1 MIRTQQEW
9 LVRKRDGRVTPFDI
23 SLVERAM
30 ANAFRAELNLA
41 DEQPL
46 DEEIEADIKV
56 MAAEA
61 AEEIAEEAATD
72 QGVEVEKVQDLVEMS
87 LMKHGHYRVGRRY
100 IVYRAEH
107 AKMRALRG
115 EVEVVAEEEAP
126 PAAIHVTWEDGIR
139 VPFDQDRVR
148 TRLTEACKGLEETC
162 GIDELVA
169 DVMRSVYDGITSTE
183 IYRAMILAARSRIE
197 RDPIYDTVTSRL
209 MLMVIYNEALGEA
222 PTKDA
227 RLDKLYRNQFEHYI
241 IDGIM
246 ADRLSNDLRQFD
258 LTKIAY
264 ALKPERD
271 TLFKYLGLQAIYD
284 RYLLHIEG
292 RRIETPQY
300 FWMRV
305 AMGLAADEGEQ
316 KEERAIE
323 FYNVLSTFRFTS
335 ATPTLFNSA
344 TPHPQL
350 SSCYLSTVQDD
361 LEHIFKSISDNAR
374 LSKWA
379 GGLGNDW
386 TNIRATNSHIHGT
399 NGQSQGVIPFL
410 KVVNDTA
417 VAVNQGGKRK
427 GAVCSYLETWHLD
440 IEEFLDLR
448 KNTGDDR
455 RRTHDMHT
463 ANWIPDLFMKR
474 VRENG
479 EWTLFSPDDVRDLHD
494 LYGSAFEKRYLE
506 YEAAVEEGDIKLSRR
521 VSAVELWRKMLTR
534 VFETGHPWITWKD
547 PSNIRS
553 PQDHMGVV
561 HSSNLCTEILL
572 NTSPEETAVCNLGSI
587 NLKAHMK
594 PVYATQAH
602 GSNPVGTNGSGAP
615 DSHGTLPVGFEFDL
629 ELLED
634 TVRTAM
640 RMLDNVIDINYY
652 PTPEAKTSN
661 QRHRPVG
668 LGLMGFQDAIAM
680 QGFSYASDEAVE
692 FADRSMEAISYY
704 AIMASSE
711 LAKERGT
718 YSSYEGSK
726 WDRGL
731 LPIDTIDILEEE
743 RGLPV
748 DIDRSQSMDWKL
760 VRQAVSRHGM
770 RNSNCMAI
778 APTATIS
785 TIIGVTQSIE
795 PSYKHLYV
803 KSNLSGEFTQ
813 INIELVNE
821 LKALNLW
828 DADMLDSIKYYDGS
842 LVLIDRVPDE
852 IKLRYL
858 TAFEVDPAWIIECAA
873 RRQKWIDMG
882 ESLNLYMQEPS
893 GKKLH
898 EMYTLAWNKGL
909 KTTYYLRTLAATQVE
924 KSTLDVNKFGLQ
936 PRWMKNASAS
946 GEIHVDREKM
956 PSTDAELRIDRD
968 EKLEPVAA
976 LTGEACDPNNPDCEA
991 CQ

>member
-9 LVRKRDGRVTPFDI
+9 LVRKRDGRTVPFDSQLI
-23 SLVERAM
+23 ERAIT
-30 ANAFRAELNLA
+30 NAFRAELNLA
-41 DEQPL
+41 ENQPL
-46 DEEIEADIKV
+46 DDELAADVHGMTAEIGNEIG
-56 MAAEA
+56 EA
-61 AEEIAEEAATD
+61 ASTD
-72 QGVEVEKVQDLVEMS
+72 KGVDVEKVQDVVEML
-87 LMKHGHYRVGRRY
+87 LMRRGHYRVARRY

-115 EVEVVAEEEAP
+115 EPEMEQSVEP
-126 PAAIHVTWEDGIR
+126 PRIHVELEDGVRI
-139 VPFDQDRVR
+139 PFDQTRIR
-148 TRLTEACKGLEETC
+148 RRLTEACHGLENVC
-162 GIDELVA
+162 SIDELA
-169 DVMRSVYDGITSTE
+169 EDVLRSVYDGITSEE
-183 IYRAMILAARSRIE
+183 IYRAMILASRARIE
-197 RDPIYDTVTSRL
+197 RDPAYDTVASRL

-222 PTKDA
+222 PPDK
-227 RLDKLYRNQFEHYI
+227 RLNRLYRNQFEHYL

-246 ADRLSNDLRQFD
+246 ADRLTPELRNFN
-258 LTKIAY
+258 LTKIAD
-264 ALKPERD
+264 ALQPQRD
-271 TLFKYLGLQAIYD
+271 RLFKYLGLQAIYD

-305 AMGLAADEGEQ
+305 AMGLAVNESSAESPEAVAEGDSRSQLSRED
-316 KEERAIE
+316 RAIE

-494 LYGSAFEKRYLE
+494 LFGRAFEKRYTE
-506 YEAAVEEGDIKLSRR
+506 YEQAVKEGDIKLYRR

-534 VFETGHPWITWKD
+534 LFETGHPWITWKD

-553 PQDHMGVV
+553 PQDHKGVV

-587 NLKAHMK
+587 NLRAHLV
-594 PVYATQAH
+594 PTD
-602 GSNPVGTNGSGAP
+602 
-615 DSHGTLPVGFEFDL
+615 DSHRRDPEGSASLRGTVKLDL
-629 ELLED
+629 VLLEQ

-652 PTPEAKTSN
+652 PTPEARTSN

-668 LGLMGFQDAIAM
+668 LGIMGFQDALAT
-680 QGFSYASDEAVE
+680 QGISYASQEAVE
-692 FADRSMEAISYY
+692 FADRSMEAVSYF
-704 AIMASSE
+704 AILASAD
-711 LAKERGT
+711 LARERGT
-718 YSSYEGSK
+718 YSSYAGSK

-731 LPIDTIDILEEE
+731 LPIDTVELLEEE
-743 RGLPV
+743 RGLPINV
-748 DIDRSQSMDWKL
+748 DRSQTMDWKP
-760 VRQAVSRHGM
+760 VRQAVSRYGM

-795 PSYKHLYV
+795 PSYSHLYV

-813 INIELVNE
+813 INIELVDE
-821 LKALNLW
+821 LKALDLW

-842 LVLIDRVPDE
+842 LMAIDRVPE
-852 IKLRYL
+852 HIKARYL

-882 ESLNLYMQEPS
+882 QSLNLYMREPS

-898 EMYTLAWNKGL
+898 EMYTLAWNTGL

-924 KSTLDVNKFGLQ
+924 KSTLDVNKFGIQ

-946 GEIHVDREKM
+946 GEI
-956 PSTDAELRIDRD
+956 RIDRE
-968 EKLEPVAA
+968 EKLEPTAA
-976 LTGEACDPNNPDCEA
+976 MVGAACDPNNPDCEA